1 MRACLLG
8 MLKYEEGGKA
18 RQSPHGQA
26 QGLAKP
32 LLLEEHAA
40 REAIQQMSL
49 SKHWHLSK
57 RSDVSLMISVFTQAG
72 MMVVTLT
79 PNGVISCARTS
90 AM

>member
-1 MRACLLG
+1 MRACPLG
-8 MLKYEEGGKA
+8 RLENEQEGKT

-26 QGLAKP
+26 QSLAEP
-32 LLLEEHAA
+32 LLLEEHA
-40 REAIQQMSL
+40 REEVQQMSS

-79 PNGVISCARTS
+79 PNGDISCARTS